1 MESQIIDTLKKAGWY
16 PNRIIK
22 IDSDIEILEKRGY
35 ILSSSFIRFYKEF
48 GNLFLDIDVNENN
61 RKINFD
67 IKEAI
72 RYDYDDVIIEDY
84 PKLIGCQSIIPI
96 GNIDG
101 SSYLAIDEL
110 DNVYAFSDGNVM
122 KIGIGKEAVNYL
134 LIKPWREF
142 EELPIPNWW

>member
-1 MESQIIDTLKKAGWY
+1 M
-16 PNRIIK
+16 
-22 IDSDIEILEKRGY
+22 
-35 ILSSSFIRFYKEF
+35 
-48 GNLFLDIDVNENN
+48 
-61 RKINFD
+61 
-67 IKEAI
+67 
-72 RYDYDDVIIEDY
+72 
-84 PKLIGCQSIIPI
+84 IGCQSIIPI